1 VIKVLQLTF
10 ILYKME
16 TIRTQNTKKQLHG
29 YQEWY
34 VDNDILWLRGNRKN
48 GEKFGYEEINYASFN
63 GVGGEGTMVNF
74 YIK

>member
-1 VIKVLQLTF
+1 
-10 ILYKME
+10 ME

-29 YQEWY
+29 YQERF
-34 VDNDILWLRGNRKN
+34 DIEMGKIWLRGNRKN

-63 GVGGEGTMVNF
+63 GVGDEGTMVNF